1 MYLLDTN
8 ILSEIIKPRPALAV
22 MRTLL
27 LTPRR
32 LRFAS
37 EITRYE
43 MRFGAR
49 LRGDGGMLWSR
60 IERDVLPVVAWLPL
74 DAAVA
79 LAAADIGAALRRSG
93 QPLEMTDLWLAAT
106 GVVHSLT
113 VVTRNTR
120 HFERVPGLNI
130 QNWFPST

>member
-8 ILSEIIKPRPALAV
+8 ILSETIRPRPSAAV
-22 MRTLL
+22 MRTL
-27 LTPRR
+27 THTARP

-49 LRGDGGMLWSR
+49 LLDDGGRLWSR
-60 IERDVLPVVAWLPL
+60 IERDVLPVVDWLPL
-74 DAAVA
+74 DESVS
-79 LAAADIGAALRRSG
+79 LAAADIGAALRRTG
-93 QPLEMTDLWLAAT
+93 QPLEWTDLLLAAT
-106 GVVHSLT
+106 GIVHSLT

-130 QNWFPST
+130 QNWFHPA